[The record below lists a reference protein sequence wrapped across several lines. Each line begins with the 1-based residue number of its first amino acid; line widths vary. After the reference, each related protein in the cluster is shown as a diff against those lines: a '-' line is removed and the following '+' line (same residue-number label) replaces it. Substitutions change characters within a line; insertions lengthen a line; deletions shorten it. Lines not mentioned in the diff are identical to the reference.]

1 MELYDDAIEQ
11 FQLAFKAT
19 SPTSGDGNYFNCCNM
34 LGYCFLRNNM
44 ARPSAV
50 WYKRGLEAPARSE
63 EEYQA
68 MRFDL
73 AEAYEH
79 LREYDK
85 SLEYL
90 QEVYALDINYRD
102 VGTKIRELQEKMRE
116 EQ

>member
-1 MELYDDAIEQ
+1 
-11 FQLAFKAT
+11 
-19 SPTSGDGNYFNCCNM
+19 NCCNM

-50 WYKRGLEAPARSE
+50 WYKRGLEAPGRSDD
-63 EEYQA
+63 EYQA

-79 LREYDK
+79 LNECNK

-90 QEVYALDINYRD
+90 QEVYALDVNYRD
-102 VGTKIRELQEKMRE
+102 VGSKIREIQEKIRE
-116 EQ
+116 EEK